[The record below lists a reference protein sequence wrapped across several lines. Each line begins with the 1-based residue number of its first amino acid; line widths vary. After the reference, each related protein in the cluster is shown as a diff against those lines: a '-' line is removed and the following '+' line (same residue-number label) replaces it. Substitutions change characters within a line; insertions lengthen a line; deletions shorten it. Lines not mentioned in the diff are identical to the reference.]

1 MDELWQRYRMFW
13 TPVLIG
19 IGVFLVGVIA
29 VHIIS
34 DNPAVAKQRMKKA
47 QGKLTKMKMPDR
59 GKAAVI
65 KERGEAL
72 KVETRVWAQR
82 IDQTGAK
89 PGEEA
94 IAAATQALRASF
106 LRGAPDDVAKR
117 PALLKAMFE
126 DDAVAAGKAYKRFQ
140 QAVSVHTDLLR
151 SGDPNV
157 AWSRLLSDVWS
168 DLRVRAN
175 RADVEIG
182 PAAEQLG
189 FGAISS
195 VSRATLTAR
204 VLNLALI
211 ARVVDVAIRSGVEA
225 IDQLHVPTTIDPGAP
240 QAFIVLWPVE
250 VTLLG
255 DLAAVKQVLDLLTDP
270 AHPVPL
276 DGTRFT
282 QPKRAAQGQTG
293 LVQFSFRA
301 SSVIVRPDVSLGL
314 DVEED
319 Q

>member
-1 MDELWQRYRMFW
+1 MDELWQRYRTFW

-29 VHIIS
+29 VHILS
-34 DNPAVAKQRMKKA
+34 DNPQVASKRVASEKRKLKRMKA
-47 QGKLTKMKMPDR
+47 PDKS
-59 GKAAVI
+59 KAAI
-65 KERGEAL
+65 LKQRGEAL
-72 KVETRVWAQR
+72 KEETRAWAKR

-94 IAAATQALRASF
+94 IAAATQALRASL
-106 LRGAPDDVAKR
+106 LRGASDDIARK
-117 PALLKAMFE
+117 PALFKAHF
-126 DDAVAAGKAYKRFQ
+126 DDDEVAAAKAYKRFQ
-140 QAVSVHTDLLR
+140 HAVETHSQLLR

-157 AWSRLLSDVWS
+157 AWSQLLSGVWS

-182 PAAEQLG
+182 PAADQLG

-195 VSRATLTAR
+195 VSRATLAAR

-211 ARVVDVAIRSGVEA
+211 ARVVDVAIRNGVES
-225 IDQLHVPTTIDPGAP
+225 IDQLHVPTTIEPGGP
-240 QAFIVLWPVE
+240 QAFIMLWPVE
-250 VTLLG
+250 VSILG
-255 DLAAVKQVLDLLTDP
+255 NLHAVKQVYDLLTDP

-276 DGTRFT
+276 EGTRFI
-282 QPKRAAQGQTG
+282 QPKRSTDGQPG

-301 SSVIVRPDVSLGL
+301 SSTIVRADISLGL